1 MFVFAGVS
9 CRLLMRLVYSLTLV
23 IEIKSQSALYLDAYS
38 WESFI
43 SVSNHFTIIRW
54 STLTTVLLK
63 RMTTMPTRLHHQH
76 WSKCCSC
83 KPRCCKPLN
92 RPWQICS
99 KHKDIN
105 QLHNLSRHDKLREF
119 QWTKPPT
126 SSHSVEPMD
135 ADDWLKT
142 IEKKLQV
149 V

>member
-105 QLHNLSRHDKLREF
+105 QLHNLSSMISFENSSGPSLQHPLTLSS
-119 QWTKPPT
+119 QWM
-126 SSHSVEPMD
+126 PM
-135 ADDWLKT
+135 
-142 IEKKLQV
+142 IG
-149 V
+149 